1 MDPVF
6 QAKGSWSISKRK
18 KNKEKKE
25 EDMLYPQHFHNTLT
39 TNPR

>member
-6 QAKGSWSISKRK
+6 QAKGSWSISKK